1 MPVLPQDSKA
11 EGIAAP
17 PQKKRHQISAA
28 RGSTL
33 RCKGW
38 RQETILRLLENNL
51 ENAENPADLVIYMAW
66 AKAARDWPS
75 FDQAVAAL
83 KQLEE
88 NQTLVMQ
95 SGRPVGIFPSQ
106 ATTPLVLMANGN
118 VVGGWAGDDDYR
130 ALERMGLTIMP
141 GMTAAAWQYIGSQG
155 ILQGTFET
163 FVSAGRSRFD
173 GRLTGRLIV
182 TGGCGGMSGAQP
194 LAGQLAGAATLVVDV
209 DEQRIRRRV
218 STGYCQRLTS
228 NLEEALAWC
237 GEAQQRQIGRSV
249 GLVGNVADILEELV
263 ARGITPDIVTD
274 QTIAD
279 PVNGYV
285 PSGLSPDEA
294 ADLRRRDRNALKV
307 RSNETLVRHVGA
319 MLTLQERG
327 ALVFEYGNNLRKY
340 ATEAGLAKSFHI
352 RSFVD
357 LFIRPLFCEGIGPF
371 RWIAASGE
379 ASDIH
384 AIDDLIL
391 DLFPPDHRI
400 TSWIRTAR
408 DNVQFTGLPARIG
421 WLGLGERRRVAVAVN
436 EMVSNGTLKGPI
448 AFTRDHLDSGSAALP
463 HRETE
468 NMADGSDAISDWP
481 ILNAL
486 LNCASGA
493 DLVALHGLGNWGQS
507 AGVTTI
513 ATGTQEATLRLERVM
528 DNDTGIG
535 VLRHA
540 SAGYEIAIR
549 KSLVNNLGI
558 SEQLVSKGAAS

>member
-1 MPVLPQDSKA
+1 MPNRLP
-11 EGIAAP
+11 I
-17 PQKKRHQISAA
+17 RAA
-28 RGSTL
+28 RGSEL

-66 AKAARDWPS
+66 AKAARDWAS

-83 KQLEE
+83 RRLEE
-88 NQTLVMQ
+88 DQTLVMQ
-95 SGRPVGIFPSQ
+95 SGRPAGLFPSQ
-106 ATTPLVLMANGN
+106 GTTPLVLMANGN

-130 ALERMGLTIMP
+130 ALERKGLTIMP

-155 ILQGTFET
+155 ILQGTYET
-163 FVSAGRSRFD
+163 FTSAARGHF
-173 GRLTGRLIV
+173 GGTLAGRLIV

-209 DEQRIRRRV
+209 DEARIRRRV
-218 STGYCQRLTS
+218 ASGYCQRLTES
-228 NLEEALAWC
+228 LDEALGWCAEALALR
-237 GEAQQRQIGRSV
+237 EGRSV
-249 GLVGNVADILEELV
+249 GLVGNIADVLAELIHREV
-263 ARGITPDIVTD
+263 TPDIVTD

-279 PVNGYV
+279 PVNGYI
-285 PSGLSPDEA
+285 PSGLSPAQA
-294 ADLRRRDRNALKV
+294 ADLRRSDREALKQ
-307 RSNETLVRHVGA
+307 RSYETLLRHVGA
-319 MLTLQERG
+319 MLTLQDRG

-340 ATEAGLAKSFHI
+340 AAEAGLADAFRF

-357 LFIRPLFCEGIGPF
+357 LFIRPLFCEGVGPF

-379 ASDIH
+379 PGDIH
-384 AIDDLIL
+384 VIDDLIL

-400 TSWIRTAR
+400 ASWIRTAR
-408 DNVQFTGLPARIG
+408 EHVRFTGLPARIG
-421 WLGLGERRRVAVAVN
+421 WLGFGERRRLALAVN
-436 EMVSNGTLKGPI
+436 AMVADGTLKGPI
-448 AFTRDHLDSGSAALP
+448 AFTRDHLDSGSATLP

-493 DLVALHGLGNWGQS
+493 DLVAVHGMGNWAQS

-513 ATGTQEATLRLERVM
+513 ATGTEDAAHRLARVM

-540 SAGYEIAIR
+540 SAGYDTAIR
-549 KSLVNNLGI
+549 KAQANGLGI
-558 SEQLVSKGAAS
+558 PEQFDRRGDAA